1 MSSVASQTV
10 FLLVDD
16 DEPFR
21 DGFER
26 LIRGLRL
33 SSGPRFLH
41 AEGGAEALAL
51 VKESAPHLVF
61 LDYMMPG
68 LSGLQCLR
76 DLHRE
81 HEDMP
86 IIMITGAGD
95 ENVAVDAM
103 KAGAMDYLVKGSI
116 TPEIL
121 KRAIVNALEKA
132 ALLKTIREQQE
143 TLLDAE
149 RHRAM
154 IASLATACHHLGQ
167 PATVIRGYLEL
178 LRKEVSAPAAQ
189 EMIKICLDA
198 ADGMADILQRLR
210 AVCDY
215 RTVPYL
221 TTYQRDSGDALPM
234 LDI

>member
-1 MSSVASQTV
+1 MSSQTPHTT

-16 DEPFR
+16 DALFR

-33 SSGPRFLH
+33 SSNPRCLH

-51 VKESAPHLVF
+51 VKERIPHLVF

-76 DLHRE
+76 RLRE
-81 HEDMP
+81 AHEHMP

-95 ENVAVDAM
+95 EHVAVDAM
-103 KAGAMDYLVKGSI
+103 KAGAMDYLIKGSI
-116 TPEIL
+116 TPESL
-121 KRAIVNALEKA
+121 KRAIVNALQKA
-132 ALLKTIREQQE
+132 NLLMTIREQQE
-143 TLLDAE
+143 ALLDAE
-149 RHRAM
+149 RHRVM
-154 IASLATACHHLGQ
+154 IASLAAACHHMGQ

-178 LRKEVSAPAAQ
+178 LRKEASPPAAQ
-189 EMIKICLDA
+189 EMIHHCLDA
-198 ADGMADILQRLR
+198 ADAMTDVMQRLR

-221 TTYQRDSGDALPM
+221 TGYDKDSEDALPM